1 MITEESFSDRVDF
14 LDENGKARYYYVV
27 LLETNRSFVR
37 FKTKAGNE
45 VSVPWH
51 RVLKVKRKGVLIDTE
66 LSLGGG
72 IDGRELS

>member
-1 MITEESFSDRVDF
+1 MAFHEGFQDF
-14 LDENGKARYYYVV
+14 IDYNEPDGERRSYYVKV
-27 LLETNRSFVR
+27 RELSKNYVR
-37 FKTKAGNE
+37 FVTQAGNE

-72 IDGRELS
+72 IDGR